1 LAIKLGVVGRA
12 EPQCDVSEGEE
23 LGLEHASELWV
34 AITHNGARHVVELGD
49 VVEEGAGDRD
59 SRVVAEVAG
68 WLTAMLVI

>member
-1 LAIKLGVVGRA
+1 
-12 EPQCDVSEGEE
+12 
-23 LGLEHASELWV
+23 
-34 AITHNGARHVVELGD
+34 VELGD

>member
-1 LAIKLGVVGRA
+1 M
-12 EPQCDVSEGEE
+12 GEE

-34 AITHNGARHVVELGD
+34 AITHNGARHAVELGD